1 LWFLQEVLGD
11 YNGFWKDGPFL
22 YIAIKKLKFM
32 IENKGR
38 YQLIEPND
46 WKIHSTANQ
55 NMYYF
60 WFMYHFISTKSILT
74 ELSNK
79 QIT

>member
-1 LWFLQEVLGD
+1 MWFLQEVLGD
-11 YNGFWKDGPFL
+11 YDGFWKDGPFL
-22 YIAIKKLKFM
+22 YIAIKKLKFT

-46 WKIHSTANQ
+46 LKIYSTANQ
-55 NMYYF
+55 NMYYS
-60 WFMYHFISTKSILT
+60 WFIYHSISTKSILT